1 MDTQP
6 GQVPTSNDNNQTP
19 EAVQQPGSGATQGS
33 PAGQNSTDPI
43 LPAVPGQQPASE
55 ENASFYSPNETGAPA
70 ETQPA
75 ENWQYS
81 KEADPTV
88 PQTAALEDVTWT
100 ASEFIEHSK
109 GIGWYG
115 LLTLVGLVVAGLNY
129 FFTKD
134 IVSTVL
140 LGFAVLI
147 FGIYAGHKP
156 REQQYHLSP
165 QGLQIGGKLY
175 AFQTFKAFSVAEE
188 SSIASI
194 MFTPLGR
201 FAPPVTIY
209 VAQDMEEKV
218 LTYISNF
225 LPLEQRRADAVDGL
239 LRKIR
244 F

>member
-1 MDTQP
+1 L
-6 GQVPTSNDNNQTP
+6 
-19 EAVQQPGSGATQGS
+19 
-33 PAGQNSTDPI
+33 TDPI
-43 LPAVPGQQPASE
+43 LPAVPGQQPVSD
-55 ENASFYSPNETGAPA
+55 ENQTFYSQDDSSAPSD
-70 ETQPA
+70 TQPT

-81 KEADPTV
+81 QEANPALS
-88 PQTAALEDVTWT
+88 QKAALDDVTWT

-115 LLTLVGLVVAGLNY
+115 LLMLAGLAVAGLNF

-134 IVSTVL
+134 VVSTVL
-140 LGFAVLI
+140 LALAVLI

-175 AFQTFKAFSVAEE
+175 VFQAFKAFSVAEE
-188 SSIASI
+188 GSTASI
-194 MFTPLGR
+194 VFTPLGR

-209 VAQDMEEKV
+209 VAHDMEDRV
-218 LTYISNF
+218 LNYISNF